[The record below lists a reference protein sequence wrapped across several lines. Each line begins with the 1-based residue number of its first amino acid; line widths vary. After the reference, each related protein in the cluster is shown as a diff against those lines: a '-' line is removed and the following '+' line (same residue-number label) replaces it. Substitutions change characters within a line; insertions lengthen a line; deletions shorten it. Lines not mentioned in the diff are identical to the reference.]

1 MAAGTES
8 APFTALDIKGVRMH
22 SANGP
27 GENAPEPV
35 EVHDCTVI
43 IAPQTCSRSGANVT
57 CMLNRLLVT
66 LRFLP
71 NAKSLSYGSRCF
83 LRLGGLS
90 LAFGFRLVRSR

>member
-8 APFTALDIKGVRMH
+8 APFIALAIKGEVMH
-22 SANGP
+22 RSSGP

-35 EVHDCTVI
+35 EVHDRTVM

-66 LRFLP
+66 FRLFP
-71 NAKSLSYGSRCF
+71 NAKGLSYGSRRP
-83 LRLGGLS
+83 LRLRRLCLTLGLV
-90 LAFGFRLVRSR
+90 LIRGR